1 MEPTG
6 ELSRRT
12 LELLKRL
19 ENIQSPLAM
28 KMTRSV
34 SDVTL
39 QSSSLRR
46 GSRSA
51 GAPSSINESSAA
63 SLTELSSTED
73 SSVASEDL
81 AVQMNRCVAAESNAS
96 FRKHCHSQQQADE
109 TDASISMVVNVSC
122 TSACTDDE
130 DDSDLLSSSTLT
142 LTEEELGIK
151 DDDSSVTSEDEYIEG
166 SLTLGLDY
174 IKGEFQSWMKPRS
187 QTKEKN
193 EADLVDELQCG
204 TMSKDIL
211 SPV

>member
-1 MEPTG
+1 
-6 ELSRRT
+6 
-12 LELLKRL
+12 
-19 ENIQSPLAM
+19 
-28 KMTRSV
+28 
-34 SDVTL
+34 
-39 QSSSLRR
+39 
-46 GSRSA
+46 
-51 GAPSSINESSAA
+51 
-63 SLTELSSTED
+63 
-73 SSVASEDL
+73 
-81 AVQMNRCVAAESNAS
+81 
-96 FRKHCHSQQQADE
+96 
-109 TDASISMVVNVSC
+109 MVVNVSC

-211 SPV
+211 SPVKTANDRHFLSRSVLNLLEANTNAKNESLGQGEVDGNRRDATRSLYQPLCGWHGERECREHSHQRQGWRWRAAEGRGKSANQERGII